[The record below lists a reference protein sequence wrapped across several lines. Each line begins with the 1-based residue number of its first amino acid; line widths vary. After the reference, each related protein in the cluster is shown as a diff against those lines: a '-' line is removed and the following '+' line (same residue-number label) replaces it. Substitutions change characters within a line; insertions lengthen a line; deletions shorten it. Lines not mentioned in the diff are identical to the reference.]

1 MVESFFFMSL
11 GISFFLIFLMVYH
24 FKNRVDTLE
33 KNNEALADICQT
45 MVAELEVLR
54 QNIHKPSFENHNI
67 LSSLF
72 QMPTE
77 EKVPFIIKE
86 GPAPTF
92 DFEEE
97 DEMIDNIVVEEIEEM
112 EEIEEIE
119 EKVETKEEKVEE
131 KDVKY
136 TDQMNE
142 LQSIFDDTVSELE
155 QDFETKTKKK
165 AYKKMNLA
173 MLRTVAVNKGFS
185 GSEQELWK
193 LKKNDILSWIEKR
206 EGEESKGEEKRE
218 EEKREE
224 EKEGE

>member
-1 MVESFFFMSL
+1 
-11 GISFFLIFLMVYH
+11 MVYH

-54 QNIHKPSFENHNI
+54 KNIHKPSFENHNI

-112 EEIEEIE
+112 EEME
-119 EKVETKEEKVEE
+119 EKVETKEEKIEE

-136 TDQMNE
+136 MNE

-155 QDFETKTKKK
+155 QDLETKTKKK

-206 EGEESKGEEKRE
+206 EGEESKGEEKRGEEKRE

-224 EKEGE
+224 ENEGE